1 LTVLED
7 GKLAGKIALI
17 TGASRGIGAAV
28 AKRFAAEGAHVILV
42 ARTQAG
48 LEEVDDEIKEAG
60 GTATIFVSDLTD
72 YNKTDQMGSA
82 LFERFGRLDVL
93 VGNAGI
99 LGDLCPIGHIDPQAW
114 DQVMAVNVTANW
126 RLLRSCDPL
135 LRQSDA
141 GRAIFVSSGVG
152 ETPKAY
158 WSIYAISKAAL
169 EMMVKIYAQENQNT
183 PIRANLINPGA
194 TRTNMRALAMPGED
208 PETLKTPDDVTDYFI
223 DLALPGCTRNGETI
237 TAKR

>member
-1 LTVLED
+1 MPEN
-7 GKLAGKIALI
+7 GKLVGKIALI

-48 LEEVDDEIKEAG
+48 LEEVDDEIRDAG
-60 GTATIFVSDLTD
+60 GAATLFVADLTD
-72 YNKTDQMGSA
+72 YEKIDQMGAA

-114 DQVMAVNVTANW
+114 DQVMAVNTTANW

-141 GRAIFVSSGVG
+141 GRAIFVSSSVG
-152 ETPKAY
+152 ATPRAY
-158 WSIYAISKAAL
+158 WSVYAISKAAL
-169 EMMVKIYAQENQNT
+169 EMMVKIYAQENENT

-208 PETLKTPDDVTDYFI
+208 PETLKTPDDVTDYFV

>member
-1 LTVLED
+1 VPED

-48 LEEVDDEIKEAG
+48 LEEVDDEIRDAG
-60 GTATIFVSDLTD
+60 GTATLFVADLTD
-72 YNKTDQMGSA
+72 YDKIDQMGAA

-99 LGDLCPIGHIDPQAW
+99 LGDLSPIGHIDPQAW
-114 DQVMAVNVTANW
+114 DQVMAVNTTANW

-141 GRAIFVSSGVG
+141 GRAIFVSSSVG
-152 ETPKAY
+152 ATPKAY

-169 EMMVKIYAQENQNT
+169 EMMVKIYALEIENT
-183 PIRANLINPGA
+183 AIRANLINPGA

-223 DLALPGCTRNGETI
+223 DLALPGCTCNGETI
-237 TAKR
+237 NAKR

>member
-1 LTVLED
+1 MPED

-17 TGASRGIGAAV
+17 TGASRGISAAV

-48 LEEVDDEIKEAG
+48 LEEVDDEIRDAG
-60 GTATIFVSDLTD
+60 GTATLFVADLTD
-72 YNKTDQMGSA
+72 YDKIDQMGAA

-99 LGDLCPIGHIDPQAW
+99 LGDLSPIGHIDPQAW
-114 DQVMAVNVTANW
+114 DQVMAVNTTANW

-141 GRAIFVSSGVG
+141 GRAIFVSSSVG
-152 ETPKAY
+152 ATPKAY

-169 EMMVKIYAQENQNT
+169 EMMVKIYALEIENT
-183 PIRANLINPGA
+183 AIRANLINPGA

-223 DLALPGCTRNGETI
+223 DLALPGCTCNGETI
-237 TAKR
+237 NAKR

>member
-1 LTVLED
+1 MPED

-48 LEEVDDEIKEAG
+48 LEEVDDEIRDAG
-60 GTATIFVSDLTD
+60 GTATLFVADLTD
-72 YNKTDQMGSA
+72 YDKIDQMGAA

-99 LGDLCPIGHIDPQAW
+99 LGDLSPIGHIDPQAW
-114 DQVMAVNVTANW
+114 DQVMAVNTTANW

-141 GRAIFVSSGVG
+141 GRAIFVSSSVG
-152 ETPKAY
+152 ATPKAY

-169 EMMVKIYAQENQNT
+169 EMMVKIYALEIENT
-183 PIRANLINPGA
+183 AIRANLINPGA

-223 DLALPGCTRNGETI
+223 DLALPGCTCNGETI
-237 TAKR
+237 NAKR

>member
-1 LTVLED
+1 MPEN

-48 LEEVDDEIKEAG
+48 LEEVDDEIRDAG
-60 GTATIFVSDLTD
+60 GTATLFVADLTD
-72 YNKTDQMGSA
+72 YDKIDQMGAA

-99 LGDLCPIGHIDPQAW
+99 LGDLSPIGHIDPQAW
-114 DQVMAVNVTANW
+114 DQVMAVNTTANW

-141 GRAIFVSSGVG
+141 GRAIFVSSSVG
-152 ETPKAY
+152 ATPKAY

-169 EMMVKIYAQENQNT
+169 EMMVKIYALEIENT
-183 PIRANLINPGA
+183 AIRANLINPGA

-223 DLALPGCTRNGETI
+223 DLALPGCTCNGETI
-237 TAKR
+237 NAKR

>member
-1 LTVLED
+1 VLED
-7 GKLAGKIALI
+7 GKLTGKIALI

-28 AKRFAAEGAHVILV
+28 AKRFATEGAHVILV

-48 LEEVDDEIKEAG
+48 LEEVDDKIRDAG
-60 GTATIFVSDLTD
+60 GKATLFVSDLTD
-72 YNKTDQMGSA
+72 YEKTDQMGAA

-114 DQVMAVNVTANW
+114 DQVMAVNTTANW

-141 GRAIFVSSGVG
+141 GRAIFVSSSVG
-152 ETPKAY
+152 ATPKAY

-169 EMMVKIYAQENQNT
+169 EMMVKIYAQENENT

-208 PETLKTPDDVTDYFI
+208 PETLKTPDDVTDYFV
-223 DLALPGCTRNGETI
+223 DLAVSDCTHNGETI

>member
-1 LTVLED
+1 MPED

-48 LEEVDDEIKEAG
+48 LEEVDDEIRDAG
-60 GTATIFVSDLTD
+60 GTATLFVADLTD
-72 YNKTDQMGSA
+72 YDKIDQMGAA

-99 LGDLCPIGHIDPQAW
+99 LGDLSPIGHIDPQAW
-114 DQVMAVNVTANW
+114 DQVMAVNTTANW

-141 GRAIFVSSGVG
+141 GRAIFVSSSVG
-152 ETPKAY
+152 ATPKAY

-169 EMMVKIYAQENQNT
+169 EIIVKIYALEIENT
-183 PIRANLINPGA
+183 AIRANLITPGA

-208 PETLKTPDDVTDYFI
+208 PETLKTPDDVTDYFV
-223 DLALPGCTRNGETI
+223 DLAVSDCTHNGETI